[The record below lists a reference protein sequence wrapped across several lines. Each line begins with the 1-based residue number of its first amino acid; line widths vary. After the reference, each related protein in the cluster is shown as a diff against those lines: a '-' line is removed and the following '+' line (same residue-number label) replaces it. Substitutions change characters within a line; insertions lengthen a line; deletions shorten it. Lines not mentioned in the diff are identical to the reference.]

1 MSFRQITSK
10 CDIIKYQESVTEC
23 VLISN
28 VARVRATLTQRWYLQ
43 LTLDTGLGKSKYCTV
58 SLFCSEDTQTNLS
71 VAIAATCGGGEAA
84 KYQPSHPATHFS
96 RWNTL
101 SGGFCC
107 CWLSETQPQPGHQCS
122 LWQPRASLNWICI
135 YISTIVGYT
144 PHSRLGHSSCVP
156 SIVTTFPNMPTAGQN
171 KLEIGDYQ

>member
-1 MSFRQITSK
+1 MCSYKQ
-10 CDIIKYQESVTEC
+10 C
-23 VLISN
+23 
-28 VARVRATLTQRWYLQ
+28 ARVRATLTQRWYLQ
-43 LTLDTGLGKSKYCTV
+43 LTLHTGLGKSKYCTV
-58 SLFCSEDTQTNLS
+58 SLFCSEDTQTNVS
-71 VAIAATCGGGEAA
+71 VAIVATCGGGEAA

-144 PHSRLGHSSCVP
+144 PHSTLQTGTRQLCSQHHNNIPQHADCRSEQAADWRLP
-156 SIVTTFPNMPTAGQN
+156 IAN
-171 KLEIGDYQ
+171 KQ